1 MPIRPACS
9 SIDMQRPML
18 QIAMVTMVTKVTTL
32 TALAGW
38 LVMANVASAAPAP
51 CQAADLHLRTA
62 GDGDLNGMSHGGVE
76 LLIQNNGPACVLPA
90 LAPVT
95 LYDAHARLLPAR
107 GLVVP
112 APEPASLPRTLVLAL
127 GEHAGMT
134 LRWIAGPV
142 YPHNRSVRVAQVRL
156 TLGNGASRT
165 SLTAPL
171 TALIYGPAGEVV
183 HFERSD
189 LRRVEAVA
197 MTSMR

>member
-1 MPIRPACS
+1 MPIQPACG
-9 SIDMQRPML
+9 SIDVQRTML
-18 QIAMVTMVTKVTTL
+18 PIAMVTML

-38 LVMANVASAAPAP
+38 LGAANAARAAPAP

-76 LLIQNNGPACVLPA
+76 LLVQNSGPACVLPA

-107 GLVVP
+107 GRRAP
-112 APEPASLPRTLVLAL
+112 ASASASLPRTLVLAQ

-142 YPHNRSVRVAQVRL
+142 YRHNRSVRAAQVRL
-156 TLGNGASRT
+156 TLGSGASRT

-171 TALIYGPAGEVV
+171 TAVLYGPAGEVV
-183 HFERSD
+183 RFERSD
-189 LRRVEAVA
+189 LRRVQAAA